1 MVAGL
6 PKVGELWEFDECRAL
21 GTARSSCSAI
31 RPIPPRN
38 ESQDSRASI
47 EAIQAAIVWHPLR
60 VVRTNRPPRSSAASA
75 QAA

>member
-6 PKVGELWEFDECRAL
+6 PKVNALWEFDERHAS
-21 GTARSSCSAI
+21 GMARLLHLVLHS
-31 RPIPPRN
+31 IPPKN
-38 ESQDSRASI
+38 ETYDACALI

>member
-6 PKVGELWEFDECRAL
+6 PKAHELSEFAECRAE
-21 GTARSSCSAI
+21 GAGFCFHPAI
-31 RPIPPRN
+31 RSIPPRN
-38 ESQDSRASI
+38 ENHNARASI

-60 VVRTNRPPRSSAASA
+60 VVRTNWPSRSSAASA